1 MKDNDLVLC
10 PICKEDFACCH
21 MVKTW
26 VIGTSI
32 IALDGKQ
39 SFEDKSLLRLF
50 PVLEAGRGSKV
61 VILFMNELCNHKWF
75 NVKEFHKGSTFE
87 TDIELTDEEISKERL
102 ESDELKEMWRD

>member
-1 MKDNDLVLC
+1 MIKDHDLVLC
-10 PICKEDFACCH
+10 PICESEDFACCH
-21 MVKTW
+21 MIRTW

-39 SFEDKSLLRLF
+39 SFEDESLTRLF
-50 PVLEAGRGSKV
+50 PVLKAGRGSKV

-87 TDIELTDEEISKERL
+87 TDIELTEEEKEKERISL
-102 ESDELKEMWRD
+102 QQDMWRD